1 MDESKLQKL
10 SWTYFKLL
18 SIYNIHIKTIKPYCT
33 NFKKFKLLQKSM
45 TSHTGSTLN
54 ENEILF
60 VLLSE
65 KCNNAFCLNWLKKI
79 CFGTKWLST
88 RSKLYLPNFILT
100 LRVITKMFETSLLF
114 CFKSDNSTIITYP
127 CHFGGVYDQMRLRF
141 MQP

>member
-65 KCNNAFCLNWLKKI
+65 KCNNAFCLNWLKKYVLGQNGWVPVASYI
-79 CFGTKWLST
+79 YQISFLHLELSQKC
-88 RSKLYLPNFILT
+88 SKQVYFSVLNLT
-100 LRVITKMFETSLLF
+100 IVL
-114 CFKSDNSTIITYP
+114 
-127 CHFGGVYDQMRLRF
+127 
-141 MQP
+141 